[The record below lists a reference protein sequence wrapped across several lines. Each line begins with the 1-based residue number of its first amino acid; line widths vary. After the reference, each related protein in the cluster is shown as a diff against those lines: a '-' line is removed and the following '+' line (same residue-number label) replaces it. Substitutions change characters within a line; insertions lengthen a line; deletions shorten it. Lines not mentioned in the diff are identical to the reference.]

1 MKILLI
7 GGVEFTRHCLKEIVK
22 QGGNAVEV
30 MTVKKE
36 HAKFNSDYVDLGE
49 TAAALG
55 IPVHYTDKVR
65 SPESVE
71 LIRSIAP
78 DVIFVFGFSQLIS
91 KEILDIPRLGCV
103 GTHPALLP
111 KNRGRHPLIWALVE
125 GLPQSGL
132 TFFYLDEGADSGDI
146 LWQKAFPITLDDD
159 ASTLYEK
166 IRVLASEGIAEF
178 LPKLMNNTAPRTA
191 QDASKATYWL
201 KRTAKDGEIHWDQP
215 SMTIYNLVRA
225 LTHPYPG
232 SHTFLNGEKI
242 IVWKAVPP
250 MAQSANGQ
258 GCQGNELPGTVVEG
272 SESRL
277 RVRTGDGYVTILDY
291 SRANGREVVSGS
303 KLGPEA

>member
-7 GGVEFTRHCLKEIVK
+7 GGVEFTRHCLQEIVK
-22 QGGNAVEV
+22 QGGNDVEV
-30 MTVKKE
+30 MTVKRE

-55 IPVHYTDKVR
+55 IPVHYTEKVR

-71 LIRSIAP
+71 LIRAIAP
-78 DVIFVFGFSQLIS
+78 DAIFVFGFSQLIS
-91 KEILDIPRLGCV
+91 AEILAIPPLGCI

-111 KNRGRHPLIWALVE
+111 RNRGRHPLIWALVE

-132 TFFYLDEGADSGDI
+132 TFFYLDEGTDSGDI
-146 LWQKAFPITLDDD
+146 LWQKAFPISLEND

-166 IRVLASEGIAEF
+166 IRKLASEGIADF
-178 LPKLMNNTAPRTA
+178 LPKLMNNTAPRIV
-191 QDASKATYWL
+191 QDATKATYWL

-215 SMTIYNLVRA
+215 SMTIYNLIRA

-232 SHTFLNGEKI
+232 SHTFLAGEKI
-242 IVWKAVPP
+242 IVWKASPP
-250 MAQSANGQ
+250 AAESANGQ
-258 GCQGNELPGTVVEG
+258 SGHGVELPGTVVKG
-272 SESRL
+272 SASQL
-277 RVRTGDGYVTILDY
+277 RVRTGDGYLTILDY
-291 SRANGREVVSGS
+291 SRANGQRVASGS

>member
-7 GGVEFTRHCLKEIVK
+7 GGVEFTRHCLQEIVK

-30 MTVKKE
+30 MTVKRE

-55 IPVHYTDKVR
+55 IPVHYTEKVR

-71 LIRSIAP
+71 LIRAIAP

-91 KEILDIPRLGCV
+91 AEILAIPRLGCI

-111 KNRGRHPLIWALVE
+111 RNRGRHPLIWALVE

-132 TFFYLDEGADSGDI
+132 TFFYLDEGTDSGDI
-146 LWQKAFPITLDDD
+146 LWQKAFSIGLEDD

-166 IRVLASEGIAEF
+166 IRKLASEGIADF
-178 LPKLMNNTAPRTA
+178 LPKLMNNTAPRMA

-201 KRTAKDGEIHWDQP
+201 KRTARDGEIHWDQP

-232 SHTFLNGEKI
+232 SHTFSAGEKI
-242 IVWKAVPP
+242 IVWKASPP
-250 MAQSANGQ
+250 AAESANGQ
-258 GCQGNELPGTVVEG
+258 SGHGVELPGTVVEG
-272 SESRL
+272 SGSRL
-277 RVRTGDGYVTILDY
+277 RVRTGDGYLTILDY
-291 SRANGREVVSGS
+291 SRANGQIVASGS